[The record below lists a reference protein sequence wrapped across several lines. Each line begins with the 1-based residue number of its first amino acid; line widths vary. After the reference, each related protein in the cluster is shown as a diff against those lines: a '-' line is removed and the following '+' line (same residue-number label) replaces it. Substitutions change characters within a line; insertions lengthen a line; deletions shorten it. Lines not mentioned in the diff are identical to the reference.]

1 MLFFMASTVFLPFE
15 SLVVKTDVSFPNRLE
30 LGQLKH
36 GRERLARVVGSV
48 FGGSRRTS
56 RR

>member
-1 MLFFMASTVFLPFE
+1 MLFLMASTVFLPFE
-15 SLVVKTDVSFPNRLE
+15 SLEVKTDVSFPNRLE